1 MGTRGR
7 GETPRMNQGISS
19 FENLSF
25 ISTTEVGGLK
35 PLAATALTQVNLRV
49 SPSPRLRVF
58 FGQISGRAFLSLYTS
73 MTQTIYDTKTQ
84 LSVLTGKLERSL
96 PYNWF
101 PTPRKIALQLIDLAD
116 IKPYHKVL
124 EPEAG
129 AGDIALL
136 IRATTPH
143 VDVGEIHPLMQQIL
157 MLHGFNLVHADFL
170 STTPNPVYDRIVMN
184 PPFSADIQH
193 ILHAYQFLARD
204 GILVS
209 LVSASWKLPAAL
221 PLRRLIKTH
230 GNIIKLPEKSFRES
244 KRPTD
249 VAVWIITLHKTS
261 RTEANGWT
269 IELRTNFGVIR
280 NPAGE
285 IHTTYFGFEDPFKAQ
300 DFIDYLHSQHRCTKA
315 KLRYSERLS
324 TPYEVKVWGADTSI
338 LHSCNFE
345 IQR

>member
-1 MGTRGR
+1 
-7 GETPRMNQGISS
+7 
-19 FENLSF
+19 
-25 ISTTEVGGLK
+25 
-35 PLAATALTQVNLRV
+35 
-49 SPSPRLRVF
+49 
-58 FGQISGRAFLSLYTS
+58 
-73 MTQTIYDTKTQ
+73 MTQTIDDTKNQ
-84 LSVLTGKLERSL
+84 LLLLTGKLERYL
-96 PYNWF
+96 PYDWF
-101 PTPRKIALQLIDLAD
+101 PTPCKIALQLIELAD
-116 IKPYHKVL
+116 IQPYHKVL

-129 AGDIALL
+129 AGDLALF

-157 MLHGFNLVHADFL
+157 LLHGFNLVHADFL
-170 STTPNPVYDRIVMN
+170 FTNPNPIYDRIVMN

-193 ILHAYQFLARD
+193 ILHAYQFLAPD

-209 LVSASWKLPAAL
+209 LVSASWKLPLAF
-221 PLRRLIKTH
+221 PLRKLIKTH

-249 VAVWIITLHKTS
+249 VAVWIIVLHQNS

-269 IELRTNFGVIR
+269 VELATNFGVIR

-285 IHTTYFGFEDPFKAQ
+285 IHTAYFGFEDPFQAQ
-300 DFIDYLHSQHRCTKA
+300 DFIEYLQNQHCCTKA
-315 KLRYSERLS
+315 QLRYSERLS
-324 TPYEVKVWGADTSI
+324 TPYEVKVWGADPSI